1 MNDDLLLK
9 KLKSEYQYLKAEKD
23 LQQSVYENAALKFH
37 EHFAEKTKPPPAPK
51 PHKSKPKKKKIRPR
65 KLNKIYK
72 KLAKKIHPDKKT
84 GNKDDFSE
92 LKRSIDENDMETLV
106 DLATDY
112 SIDIEEDI
120 DRVDFYESRI
130 DLLKDKLKWY
140 TTTLVMQWWNMN
152 ENSRVQHEQKIID
165 ILNKG

>member
-1 MNDDLLLK
+1 MNDILLLK

-23 LQQSVYENAALKFH
+23 LQQSIYEDAALKFH
-37 EHFAEKTKPPPAPK
+37 EYFAKKTKPPAPQ

-65 KLNKIYK
+65 KLNKLYK
-72 KLAKKIHPDKKT
+72 KLAQKIHPDKKD

-112 SIDIEEDI
+112 AVDIEEDI

-130 DLLKDKLKWY
+130 DVLKEKLEWY
-140 TTTLVMQWWNMN
+140 GKTLVMQWANMN
-152 ENSRVQHEQKIID
+152 DNSKVQHEQKIIE

>member
-23 LQQSVYENAALKFH
+23 LQQSIYEDAALKFH
-37 EHFAEKTKPPPAPK
+37 EHFAEKTKPPAPK

-65 KLNKIYK
+65 KLNKLYK
-72 KLAKKIHPDKKT
+72 KLAQKIHPDKKT
-84 GNKDDFSE
+84 GDKDDFSE

-130 DLLKDKLKWY
+130 DVLKEKLMWY
-140 TTTLVMQWWNMN
+140 
-152 ENSRVQHEQKIID
+152 
-165 ILNKG
+165 G